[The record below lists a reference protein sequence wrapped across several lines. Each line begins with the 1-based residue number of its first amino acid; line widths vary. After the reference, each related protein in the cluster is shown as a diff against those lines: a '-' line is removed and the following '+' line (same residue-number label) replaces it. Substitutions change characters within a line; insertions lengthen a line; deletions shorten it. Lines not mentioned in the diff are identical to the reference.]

1 RPLTPESD
9 VFSLAGVVIYAS
21 RGMPPFGQGPAADVL
36 HRIVDQEP
44 DLRSLPEGTLKDLLA
59 RCLAKEPR
67 HRPTADE
74 IVDVLSKEPLP
85 PAEHGW
91 LPSQVNQ
98 QLGQRDQAP
107 QHVVRSLPT
116 SSPSYGRPLTL

>member
-1 RPLTPESD
+1 PEPPESYIS
-9 VFSLAGVVIYAS
+9 SLAGVVRYAS
-21 RGMPPFGQGPAADVL
+21 RGTPPFGQGPAADVL

-44 DLRSLPEGTLKDLLA
+44 DLRSLPEGTLNDLLA

-74 IVDVLSKEPLP
+74 IVDVLNEEPLP
-85 PAEHGW
+85 PADHGW

-98 QLGQRDQAP
+98 EIAYREREAVQLA
-107 QHVVRSLPT
+107 
-116 SSPSYGRPLTL
+116 